1 MFINTINKIYQT
13 VLSEKKKLQIEKA
26 VYFLAILTFLIHIS
40 LVVLIN
46 LQILPISYY
55 TYGGKLPN
63 LLSTIYTPFTI
74 ILLYEIYLV
83 IYYLP
88 YSITIYLGKQYEI
101 VSLIIIRSIFDQLAR
116 LPVGSVSFTFQ
127 NLKGIIY
134 SFAALTVVLFLTFCF
149 YKLSDDKQTT
159 FSKEVYSSPQYYRY
173 VVIKRG
179 LSVVLLALFLF
190 LLAYSVS
197 VLNHFDSPNFGDI
210 LTIIKTMNRVFFSS
224 FFNALI
230 LTEVLLLLCMYRIS
244 DEFEKIIRNSG
255 FIISTVLLKLSFRTE
270 GWVFLVMVILA
281 ILFGVVISG
290 IYKMYKIKK

>member
-1 MFINTINKIYQT
+1 MFTNTINKIYQT

-55 TYGGKLPN
+55 THGGKLPN

-116 LPVGSVSFTFQ
+116 LPVGSVSFTF
-127 NLKGIIY
+127 
-134 SFAALTVVLFLTFCF
+134 
-149 YKLSDDKQTT
+149 
-159 FSKEVYSSPQYYRY
+159 
-173 VVIKRG
+173 
-179 LSVVLLALFLF
+179 
-190 LLAYSVS
+190 
-197 VLNHFDSPNFGDI
+197 
-210 LTIIKTMNRVFFSS
+210 
-224 FFNALI
+224 
-230 LTEVLLLLCMYRIS
+230 
-244 DEFEKIIRNSG
+244 
-255 FIISTVLLKLSFRTE
+255 
-270 GWVFLVMVILA
+270 
-281 ILFGVVISG
+281 
-290 IYKMYKIKK
+290 